1 MSDFRM
7 VNCFR
12 AEAKQLKEFAEEATD
27 PEIAEMYRRLAA
39 RFEEKAR
46 IVEINVADGR
56 SGPERVSLR
65 LI

>member
-7 VNCFR
+7 GNYFR
-12 AEAKQLKEFAEEATD
+12 AEAEKLKEYEAEAID

-46 IVEINVADGR
+46 SGEVE
-56 SGPERVSLR
+56 GPVH
-65 LI
+65 